1 MIVQQFFEIDET
13 SPVPLYEQLL
23 EQAALAVAAGRLAV
37 GDGLPSVRNLAAELR
52 INPNTAARALREM
65 ERYGL
70 AEARRGLGS
79 VVAEG
84 ARQAAGPLARR
95 ALARQLGGV
104 VDVGRQLGLDLTEI
118 QAALAERWEE
128 ANDGHRG

>member
-1 MIVQQFFEIDET
+1 
-13 SPVPLYEQLL
+13 VPLYEQLL